1 MSEPAT
7 PTKPISA
14 RPARGAA
21 AKEGALVRRLVAAWT
36 GPAQPARDARNIDNG
51 IRSAVRVAGADQEPQ
66 WDGTLSYLGVTFEGV
81 PHIAQERCDH
91 VCCKGRNRMHSSI
104 LSEIDAEIAR
114 LQSVKAL
121 LSSAKSDAAVRRDGR
136 PAPKAATSTPTKKV
150 KRRKLSAEA
159 RERMRQAQV
168 RRWAAFKKSARA
180 NLNATV
186 SPIPVA
192 KKKAA
197 KAAVK

>member
-1 MSEPAT
+1 
-7 PTKPISA
+7 
-14 RPARGAA
+14 
-21 AKEGALVRRLVAAWT
+21 
-36 GPAQPARDARNIDNG
+36 
-51 IRSAVRVAGADQEPQ
+51 
-66 WDGTLSYLGVTFEGV
+66 
-81 PHIAQERCDH
+81 
-91 VCCKGRNRMHSSI
+91 MHSSI

-114 LQSVKAL
+114 LQLVKAL

-136 PAPKAATSTPTKKV
+136 PAAKAATSTPTKKV